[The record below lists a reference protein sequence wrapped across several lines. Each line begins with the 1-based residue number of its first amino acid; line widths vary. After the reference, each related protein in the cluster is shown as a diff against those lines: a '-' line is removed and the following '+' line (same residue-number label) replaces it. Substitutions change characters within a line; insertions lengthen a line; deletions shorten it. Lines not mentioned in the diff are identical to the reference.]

1 MKIVY
6 TINTDSFLKARLV
19 TESFWTNKFCHC
31 FNLIR
36 AQIIKCDDDSSDC
49 DNNNI
54 IIIIVL
60 IKRTTMKM
68 MKMMMM
74 MMITIILIFLP
85 TDL

>member
-60 IKRTTMKM
+60 IKRTTMK
-68 MKMMMM
+68 K